1 MTAISRILVC
11 WILLFTVAVSG
22 SFTSEA
28 FRLFGTGANFN
39 LRICLFN
46 IPGVMAWP
54 DISLGVAP
62 AKPVHVCAR
71 DPVLTVLT

>member
-1 MTAISRILVC
+1 MRSGFLAQVPILISEFI
-11 WILLFTVAVSG
+11 
-22 SFTSEA
+22 
-28 FRLFGTGANFN
+28 
-39 LRICLFN
+39 LFN